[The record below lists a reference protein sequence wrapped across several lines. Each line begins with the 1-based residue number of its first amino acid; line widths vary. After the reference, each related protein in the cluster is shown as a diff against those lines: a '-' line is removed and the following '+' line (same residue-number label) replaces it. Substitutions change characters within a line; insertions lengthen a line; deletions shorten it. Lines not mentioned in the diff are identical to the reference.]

1 MKLTESDLPKFRAAL
16 LACKV
21 AGLDTVVI
29 SEGQLRGLGD
39 KRNAAIFSELK
50 LSIDP
55 VISMGIARVSEL
67 EKRISMFG
75 DLVEIELDVND
86 AKKVRKLNIRGKGG
100 KVEFRCTDEKL
111 ITYPKTNSDDVGAY
125 VAFTRPE
132 VALLAKG
139 AKTLSVD
146 QLTFQ
151 LKRDGSVHLECA
163 DAAMDRFEIDLET
176 PAVFHPDQDPYPSVN
191 PFDVS
196 SGGVFLQLLEHM
208 AKDSDTVMLEL
219 LKTGNIGMTVHGH
232 KVFAIPRVQI
242 GD

>member
-1 MKLTESDLPKFRAAL
+1 MKLTEADLPKFRAAL
-16 LACKV
+16 LACKL

-29 SEGQLRGLGD
+29 SEGMLRGLGD
-39 KRNAAIFSELK
+39 KRNAALVSELK

-55 VISMGIARVSEL
+55 VISMGISRVPEL
-67 EKRISMFG
+67 EKRIAMFG
-75 DLVEIELDVND
+75 DLVEIDLDVND
-86 AKKVRKLNIRGKGG
+86 ANKVRKLTIRGKGG

-111 ITYPKTNSDDVGAY
+111 ITYPKANNDEPGA
-125 VAFTRPE
+125 VVTFTRPE
-132 VALLAKG
+132 VALLVKG

-151 LKRDGSVHLECA
+151 IKRDGAVHIECA
-163 DAAMDRFEIDLET
+163 DAAMDRFEIDLEN
-176 PAVFHPDQDPYPSVN
+176 PAAFVDDPYPIVN

-208 AKDSDTVMLEL
+208 VKDSDTAELVVM
-219 LKTGNIGMTVHGH
+219 KTGNVGMTIFGH
-232 KVFAIPRVQI
+232 DVLAIPRVQI